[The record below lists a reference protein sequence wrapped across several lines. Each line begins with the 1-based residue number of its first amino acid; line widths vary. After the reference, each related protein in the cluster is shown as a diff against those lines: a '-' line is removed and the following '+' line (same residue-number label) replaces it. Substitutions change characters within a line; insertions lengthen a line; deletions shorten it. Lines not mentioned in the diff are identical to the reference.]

1 MFHRS
6 LAGKSSRLVC
16 GFATRLVVVSSLL
29 QHVGWVHAQLAV
41 NGVVTTWLFESP
53 SVVETSYAPARH
65 YASRFSHSCWG
76 FSKYVYNLVSSEDK
90 YSMCWLC
97 KLLENG
103 LVKWWLSKMVKR
115 NWQPCL
121 QMLLQLQI
129 VLPSS
134 SCRSIHNNLKRQY
147 ISHKSRLPHDLQGLG
162 YIPYAQSCERRIS
175 STCKLNLLE

>member
-1 MFHRS
+1 M
-6 LAGKSSRLVC
+6 C

-41 NGVVTTWLFESP
+41 NGVVTTRLFESQ
-53 SVVETSYAPARH
+53 SVVETAYAPARH

-103 LVKWWLSKMVKR
+103 LVKWWFSKMVKR
-115 NWQPCL
+115 NWQTCL

-134 SCRSIHNNLKRQY
+134 SIHGKREVVSFSGSMEVILLMQNVTR
-147 ISHKSRLPHDLQGLG
+147 HLHVVSRGCKGEGCQRRRDRGPEGER
-162 YIPYAQSCERRIS
+162 QSAENQS
-175 STCKLNLLE
+175 